1 MVYFGGFFAKLGNF
15 AGFSLYIERK
25 KERKKERSHLII
37 NNAVRIS
44 EAAMGGAGDII
55 FITSEPSGRIH
66 PHTVIFCVVFS
77 LRYSP
82 KGSAK
87 LRWAARR
94 SYDNKRAVLHF
105 RGFFPKLEFLF
116 KILILPKGKEQR
128 SCAGGGGYIFRVQR
142 SSIRVQRSSVGCS
155 VSQKGKA

>member
-1 MVYFGGFFAKLGNF
+1 MPPAVAQLNYISIGLLWWIFAKLGNF
-15 AGFSLYIERK
+15 AGFSPY
-25 KERKKERSHLII
+25 II

-44 EAAMGGAGDII
+44 EAAMGGARDII

-77 LRYSP
+77 LYYSP

-94 SYDNKRAVLHF
+94 SYDNKRAELQF

-116 KILILPKGKEQR
+116 KILILPKGTAKLR
-128 SCAGGGGYIFRVQR
+128 LGGGDIFL
-142 SSIRVQRSSVGCS
+142 GCS
-155 VSQKGKA
+155 VAQLGYNVAQ